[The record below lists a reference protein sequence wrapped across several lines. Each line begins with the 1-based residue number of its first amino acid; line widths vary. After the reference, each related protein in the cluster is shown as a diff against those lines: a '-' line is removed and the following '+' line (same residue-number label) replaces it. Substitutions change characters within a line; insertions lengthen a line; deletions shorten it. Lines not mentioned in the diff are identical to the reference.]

1 MSKSSIGSF
10 LGNQLLRSGTS
21 VALNYAEA
29 ESAESR
35 KDFIHKIKIV
45 TKELRET
52 SVNLKIIEHAE
63 FNLDQALI
71 TDGKQGVQRTNFY
84 NGKKY

>member
-1 MSKSSIGSF
+1 MIKIARIMSKSSIGSF

-52 SVNLKIIEHAE
+52 SVNLKII
-63 FNLDQALI
+63 
-71 TDGKQGVQRTNFY
+71 
-84 NGKKY
+84 